1 MAFIFCLPLKH
12 FLELKIEPLAH
23 GKAPRNGNLI
33 FAFEDQNF
41 DGIRILNKV
50 LPDVVN
56 QLTCAVLWHV
66 QQSTIGL
73 GYRFLQTCV
82 NNILPTDIFQ
92 VE

>member
-23 GKAPRNGNLI
+23 GKAPRYGNLI
-33 FAFEDQNF
+33 FALKYKYL
-41 DGIRILNKV
+41 DGIGVLNKV
-50 LPDVVN
+50 LPNVVN